1 MSPGSHSP
9 AFGPDAGMDS
19 AAVQSPA
26 PPTPG
31 DDASVSGSKRDADA
45 DAPTPGGDD
54 SAGGNPRKKKK
65 LGPGSRG
72 VANLT
77 PEQLAKKRANDRE
90 AQRAIRERTKN
101 QIEALERR
109 IQELTSQQPYQEL
122 QAILR
127 AKEAVEQENADIK
140 RRLAGIVTMLQP
152 LIGQAAVEQA
162 YISPAQTYAPPVHNN
177 QHTLSVHSNTNNAAS
192 TPGSVTSPPN
202 HDPSSSSLLHQQ
214 QQWAQQQGAGT
225 GLGVDSQAT
234 QLIQQRHDLRH
245 GLELGPER
253 LGLDFLLDP
262 TQRVNR
268 IQNGLNSAQD
278 TPSFH
283 HMPMKHDWTGVSS
296 ERALHN
302 RSASWGSQGKPGQ
315 HGPEQHQPLQ
325 HQNHHQQLQP
335 QHHHP
340 SQHPQHSHP
349 PAPESVC
356 SGPSPGPSVY
366 TPGPSSTPGPMPPR
380 SDHGM
385 ADYSAPI
392 KNCTPTCPLDSLLLD
407 FLSERRQR
415 AADGLSAHE
424 VVGPR
429 YPSVSSLLNPAQSA
443 FSHPLSKVFT
453 DILSTFPDISN
464 LPERVAVLYVMF
476 LVMRWQIAP
485 TQDNYERL
493 PEWIAP
499 CASQLTTAH
508 PAWIDHV
515 PFPRMRDRLI
525 REYPSTLYP
534 FDNFFVPFT
543 TTLSLSWPYE
553 DTDTLLQNPDGD
565 ELMINP
571 VFERHLRN
579 LDNWKLGDSFAKAFP
594 TLVDTFNLDSQSPVP
609 QAPGSVC
616 SR

>member
-1 MSPGSHSP
+1 M
-9 AFGPDAGMDS
+9 
-19 AAVQSPA
+19 A
-26 PPTPG
+26 P
-31 DDASVSGSKRDADA
+31 VIY
-45 DAPTPGGDD
+45 
-54 SAGGNPRKKKK
+54 
-65 LGPGSRG
+65 
-72 VANLT
+72 
-77 PEQLAKKRANDRE
+77 RE

-127 AKEAVEQENADIK
+127 AKEVVEQENADIK
-140 RRLAGIVTMLQP
+140 RRLAGIVAMLQP
-152 LIGQAAVEQA
+152 LIGQAAIDQA

-177 QHTLSVHSNTNNAAS
+177 QSTISVHSNHNNNAVS
-192 TPGSVTSPPN
+192 TPGSVPSPPS
-202 HDPSSSSLLHQQ
+202 HDPSSTAHLLQQ
-214 QQWAQQQGAGT
+214 QQHWQQQHSGTGNGAGADT
-225 GLGVDSQAT
+225 RVNSQ
-234 QLIQQRHDLRH
+234 LVQQRNGLRH

-253 LGLDFLLDP
+253 LGLDFLLDS

-283 HMPMKHDWTGVSS
+283 HMPMKHDWTGVSD
-296 ERALHN
+296 RALHN

-315 HGPEQHQPLQ
+315 QGSEQPQN
-325 HQNHHQQLQP
+325 QNHQQQQLQP
-335 QHHHP
+335 QPHQYTQHQHHGL
-340 SQHPQHSHP
+340 P
-349 PAPESVC
+349 PGPESVC
-356 SGPSPGPSVY
+356 SGLSPNPSVC
-366 TPGPSSTPGPMPPR
+366 TPGPISTPGPIPPR
-380 SDHGM
+380 SEHGL

-392 KNCTPTCPLDSLLLD
+392 KNCAPTCPLDSLLLD

-415 AADGLSAHE
+415 AADGLSAQE

-453 DILSTFPDISN
+453 DILSTFPDVST
-464 LPERVAVLYVMF
+464 LPERVAVLYIMF

-493 PEWIAP
+493 PEWMVP
-499 CASQLTTAH
+499 SPSQLATPH
-508 PAWIDHV
+508 PAWIDHL
-515 PFPRMRDRLI
+515 PFPRMRDRI
-525 REYPSTLYP
+525 VREYTPVIYA
-534 FDNFFVPFT
+534 FENFFIPFT

-553 DTDTLLQNPDGD
+553 ETDTLLQNPDGD

-579 LDNWKLGDSFAKAFP
+579 LDNWKLGSAFAKAFP
-594 TLVDTFNLDSQSPVP
+594 MLSDTFNLDSRSPVP
-609 QAPGSVC
+609 APGSVG